1 MKKISITL
9 IIIHYLN
16 KLLLI
21 ILIYVIV
28 SNLVDNQKCE
38 FLKSRNRMVE
48 IESTFYLD
56 CKIGKR

>member
-9 IIIHYLN
+9 IIN